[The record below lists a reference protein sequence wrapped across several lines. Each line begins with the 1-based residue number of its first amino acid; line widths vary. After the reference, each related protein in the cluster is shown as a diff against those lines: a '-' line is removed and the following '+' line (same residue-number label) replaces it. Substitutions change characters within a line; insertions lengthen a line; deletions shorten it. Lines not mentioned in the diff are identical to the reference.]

1 MPRMDNCKDFLSWVD
16 PDTSLNIFKCLD
28 DPADLAR
35 VSCVSRSW
43 RDFVVANGLSKQL
56 CLRMF
61 PQLSRVACVVEL
73 NQDGVKEH
81 SEVGSSQSNECL
93 ALWKDHRVYSYLARS
108 CLSPVAM
115 DCIDKAISAS
125 STDNFPQESIV
136 NTLEERDNIAGR
148 FSYWSSSGQSNPNVP
163 ETLTYQLA
171 SQICVITEINI
182 QPFQAHF
189 QMGSPI
195 YSAKSVRF
203 KMGHLKASLDDLTDA
218 FVWTYTSPEFPMAQV
233 CNFLYLSLFL
243 FLAGPKWGPFS
254 SWCCAWLETIGLI
267 AGIGTQAYAGSQTL
281 QSIILLST
289 GTNKGGGYFA
299 PKWLFLCMYIGLT
312 VIWAALNTFALEV
325 IAFIDI
331 ISIWWQVIGGAV
343 IVIMLPLVALTT
355 QSASYVFTNFE
366 LAPNT
371 TGISSKPYAVILSFL
386 VSQYSL
392 YGYDAAAHLTEE
404 TKGAD
409 KNRPIAILGSL
420 AIISVFGWAYILA
433 LTFSIQDFAYLYDPN
448 NETAGAFVPAQILY
462 DAFHGRY
469 HNSAG
474 AIVLLFII
482 WGSFFFGGL
491 SITTS
496 AARVVYAL
504 SRGSAVFVPMAKIAS
519 KAQGSYKCC
528 MAMGSNMQYT
538 KFVLQIQIPGWMK
551 LLSQMALKL
560 PDVSN
565 LKSLTV
571 LCNEDGEANFFDNIA
586 DPVIRKRVK
595 ALSLFRN
602 VISTNKLSEFIT
614 EKVFMRLFF
623 NMLFDEKE
631 GQVDHMKTA
640 CIETIASVAGQ
651 MGWKSYYAL
660 LDKCFQG
667 TSRSPDK
674 QKLYIRLVCSILD
687 KFHFS
692 ELCHTEEPKKAL
704 VGVSDKGI
712 SDIVSSVNLGNF
724 GASDVNTDIQTCLY
738 KVVLPKIQKLMD
750 SDSEK
755 VNVNISLAALKLL
768 KLLPGDVMD
777 TYLPTIIHRIS
788 NFLKSR
794 LESIRDEARSA
805 LATCLKELGLEY
817 LQFII
822 KVLRSTLKRGY
833 ELHVLGYTLNFILSK
848 CLASAV
854 CGKID
859 YCLGDLLSIIENDI
873 FGAVAEQKEV
883 EKIASKM
890 KETKK
895 KKSFESLKLVA
906 QNVTF
911 KNNALKLLAPVTT
924 HLKKHVTQNV
934 KGRLENMLHSIAAEI
949 MSKVQNELEQVVGKG
964 IPVEETDI
972 AKLPYMQAVI
982 KETFRV
988 HPPVPLLLPRKAETD
1003 VEIGDYII
1011 PKDAQ
1016 VLVNAWVIGRDPSKW
1031 ENPNAFVPE
1040 RFFNSEIDFKGHHF
1054 ELIPFGSGRR
1064 ICPGLPLAIR
1074 MLPLMLGSLVNC
1086 FDWRLEDGLNVDDL
1100 NKEDEYGITLEKSQP
1115 VRIVPIKL
1123 TKQ

>member
-1 MPRMDNCKDFLSWVD
+1 
-16 PDTSLNIFKCLD
+16 
-28 DPADLAR
+28 
-35 VSCVSRSW
+35 
-43 RDFVVANGLSKQL
+43 
-56 CLRMF
+56 
-61 PQLSRVACVVEL
+61 
-73 NQDGVKEH
+73 
-81 SEVGSSQSNECL
+81 
-93 ALWKDHRVYSYLARS
+93 
-108 CLSPVAM
+108 
-115 DCIDKAISAS
+115 
-125 STDNFPQESIV
+125 
-136 NTLEERDNIAGR
+136 
-148 FSYWSSSGQSNPNVP
+148 
-163 ETLTYQLA
+163 
-171 SQICVITEINI
+171 
-182 QPFQAHF
+182 
-189 QMGSPI
+189 
-195 YSAKSVRF
+195 
-203 KMGHLKASLDDLTDA
+203 
-218 FVWTYTSPEFPMAQV
+218 
-233 CNFLYLSLFL
+233 
-243 FLAGPKWGPFS
+243 
-254 SWCCAWLETIGLI
+254 
-267 AGIGTQAYAGSQTL
+267 
-281 QSIILLST
+281 
-289 GTNKGGGYFA
+289 
-299 PKWLFLCMYIGLT
+299 
-312 VIWAALNTFALEV
+312 
-325 IAFIDI
+325 
-331 ISIWWQVIGGAV
+331 
-343 IVIMLPLVALTT
+343 
-355 QSASYVFTNFE
+355 
-366 LAPNT
+366 
-371 TGISSKPYAVILSFL
+371 
-386 VSQYSL
+386 
-392 YGYDAAAHLTEE
+392 
-404 TKGAD
+404 
-409 KNRPIAILGSL
+409 
-420 AIISVFGWAYILA
+420 
-433 LTFSIQDFAYLYDPN
+433 
-448 NETAGAFVPAQILY
+448 
-462 DAFHGRY
+462 
-469 HNSAG
+469 
-474 AIVLLFII
+474 
-482 WGSFFFGGL
+482 
-491 SITTS
+491 
-496 AARVVYAL
+496 
-504 SRGSAVFVPMAKIAS
+504 
-519 KAQGSYKCC
+519 
-528 MAMGSNMQYT
+528 
-538 KFVLQIQIPGWMK
+538 
-551 LLSQMALKL
+551 MALKL

-565 LKSLTV
+565 LKSLIV
-571 LCNEDGEANFFDNIA
+571 LCNEDGEANFFDNIV

-640 CIETIASVAGQ
+640 CIETIAFVA
-651 MGWKSYYAL
+651 
-660 LDKCFQG
+660 
-667 TSRSPDK
+667 
-674 QKLYIRLVCSILD
+674 
-687 KFHFS
+687 
-692 ELCHTEEPKKAL
+692 EPKKAL

-724 GASDVNTDIQTCLY
+724 GASAVNTDIQTCLY

-859 YCLGDLLSIIENDI
+859 YYLGDLLSIIENDI
-873 FGAVAEQKEV
+873 FGVVAEQKEV